1 MRERRAPEPDETPA
15 ARGPRTTARVLSA
28 LLSAAAVGIG
38 AWFALRRRRP
48 AMPAFAD
55 EARPASPVRSAPR
68 TTTAP
73 ETGTPGASTAAAST
87 PGASTPG
94 ASSPAATPRD
104 PVPAEAPVGE
114 DSRHAGR
121 TSRPAP
127 DPVPAEE
134 PVPATSR
141 RRSVPS
147 AAPVPQQGEA
157 LLAVS
162 GIGRRSAAALAA
174 AGISDL
180 RALADADTDTLA
192 RALEGAGL
200 RRSPTLASWPTQ
212 ARRLVDG

>member
-15 ARGPRTTARVLSA
+15 ARGPRATARVLSA
-28 LLSAAAVGIG
+28 LLSAMAVGVG

-48 AMPAFAD
+48 ALPAFAD
-55 EARPASPVRSAPR
+55 EARPASPVRSVPR
-68 TTTAP
+68 STTAP
-73 ETGTPGASTAAAST
+73 A
-87 PGASTPG
+87 
-94 ASSPAATPRD
+94 PAATSRAPGSQAGITPAATAPGPTPRD

-134 PVPATSR
+134 PVPATSH
-141 RRSVPS
+141 RRSGSS
-147 AAPVPQQGEA
+147 AASVPQQGEA

-174 AGISDL
+174 AGIADL
-180 RALADADTDTLA
+180 GALADADTDTLA

-212 ARRLVDG
+212 ARRLVEG

>member
-1 MRERRAPEPDETPA
+1 
-15 ARGPRTTARVLSA
+15 
-28 LLSAAAVGIG
+28 
-38 AWFALRRRRP
+38 
-48 AMPAFAD
+48 
-55 EARPASPVRSAPR
+55 
-68 TTTAP
+68 
-73 ETGTPGASTAAAST
+73 
-87 PGASTPG
+87 
-94 ASSPAATPRD
+94 
-104 PVPAEAPVGE
+104 VPAEAPVGE

-174 AGISDL
+174 AGIGDL

>member
-1 MRERRAPEPDETPA
+1 
-15 ARGPRTTARVLSA
+15 
-28 LLSAAAVGIG
+28 
-38 AWFALRRRRP
+38 
-48 AMPAFAD
+48 
-55 EARPASPVRSAPR
+55 
-68 TTTAP
+68 
-73 ETGTPGASTAAAST
+73 
-87 PGASTPG
+87 
-94 ASSPAATPRD
+94 
-104 PVPAEAPVGE
+104 
-114 DSRHAGR
+114 
-121 TSRPAP
+121 
-127 DPVPAEE
+127 VPAEE
-134 PVPATSR
+134 PVPAASR

-174 AGISDL
+174 AGIGDL

>member
-87 PGASTPG
+87 SGASTPG

-174 AGISDL
+174 AGIGDL